1 MMADAKKGRLQDRV
15 AIVIGAG
22 SSGPGWGNG
31 KATAVQL
38 AREGAKVISVDKSEA
53 AAQETAEIIAGE
65 GGVCM
70 PLHADVTASA
80 AVRKMVE
87 AAIKHFGRIDVLH
100 NNVGIHRRE
109 SMSSISEEDWDLI
122 IATNLKSTFLTCR
135 EVIPHMVRQGKGAIV
150 NVSSISGIRYAR
162 RSFVAYGASKGA
174 ILSLTKIIAVEFAGK
189 GVRANAILP
198 GHIDTPMVR
207 QGLPPDPKAYDDFVK
222 ERSAWCPMGRMGDAW
237 DVAYAAL
244 YLASDEAKY
253 VTGAELV
260 VDGGVTS
267 ATAW

>member
-1 MMADAKKGRLQDRV
+1 MNTNKGRLQDRV
-15 AIVIGAG
+15 ALVIGAG

-31 KATAVQL
+31 KATAVL
-38 AREGAKVISVDKSEA
+38 FAREGAKVIAVDINEA
-53 AAQETAEIIAGE
+53 AANETAKIIADE
-65 GGVCM
+65 GGICM
-70 PLHADVTASA
+70 PHHADVTASA
-80 AVRKMVE
+80 PVGKMVE
-87 AAIKHFGRIDVLH
+87 AAIEHFGRIDVLH

-122 IATNLKSTFLTCR
+122 ITTNLRSVFLTCR
-135 EVIPHMVRQGKGAIV
+135 AVLPHMVRQRKGAIV

-162 RSFVAYGASKGA
+162 RSFVAYSTSKGA
-174 ILSLTKIIAVEFAGK
+174 ILSLTKIIGVEFASK
-189 GVRANAILP
+189 GIRANAILP

-207 QGLPPDPKAYDDFVK
+207 QGLSTDSKAYEDFVN
-222 ERSAWCPMGRMGDAW
+222 ERSTWCPMGRMGDAW